1 LPRAL
6 RLLQTILMSKFH
18 PLPIDR
24 VERETRDAVAVTF
37 AVPEQLREQFRF
49 AQGQHL
55 TLRAM
60 IDGHD
65 VRRSYSICAAVQD
78 GTLRIAVKRNPG
90 GVFSTWANE
99 TLKRGDV
106 VDVMPPMGHFNVRLD
121 PSARRHYLGFAAGS
135 GITPL
140 LSIIGTTFAAEPG
153 SRFTLF
159 YGNRASATV
168 MFKEE
173 LAALKD
179 AHMARFNLV
188 HVLSREAQDIELLHG
203 RIDRTKAAALLAH
216 WVDLADIE
224 AAFVCGP
231 DGMMQAVAD
240 ALKARGFPDAKV
252 RIERFATSIP
262 HHEHRPQAVDP
273 GHAECEVT
281 AIIDGAAR
289 VFTLDKAKE
298 NIIEAALRN
307 GIELPY
313 SCKGGVCSTC
323 RAKLVSGEVD
333 MDVNFALEDYEV
345 ARGFVLTCQSYPVTD
360 RVTVDYDQTA

>member
-1 LPRAL
+1 
-6 RLLQTILMSKFH
+6 MSKFH
-18 PLPIDR
+18 PLRIAR
-24 VERETRDAVAVTF
+24 LERETRDAVAITF
-37 AVPEQLREQFRF
+37 AVPEALRPQFGF
-49 AQGQHL
+49 VQGQHL
-55 TLRAM
+55 TLRAV
-60 IDGHD
+60 IDGKD
-65 VRRSYSICAAVQD
+65 VRRSYSICSAVHD
-78 GTLRIAVKRNPG
+78 GALRIAVKRNPG
-90 GVFSTWANE
+90 GVFSAWANE
-99 TLKRGDV
+99 TLKVGDV
-106 VDVMPPMGHFNVRLD
+106 IEVMPPLGHFNVPLD
-121 PSARRHYLGFAAGS
+121 ATRRRHYLGFAAGS

-140 LSIIGTTFAAEPG
+140 LSIIKTTFAVEPS

-159 YGNRASATV
+159 YGNRASSTV

-179 AHMARFNLV
+179 LDMDRFNLI

-203 RIDRTKAAALLAH
+203 RIDRAKADALIAH
-216 WVDLADIE
+216 WINLDDIE

-231 DGMMQAVAD
+231 DGMMQSVAE
-240 ALKARGFPDAKV
+240 ALRARGFPETRI

-262 HHEHRPQAVDP
+262 HHEHKPQVVEP
-273 GHAECEVT
+273 GHAQCEVT

-289 VFTLDKAKE
+289 AFTLDRAQE
-298 NIIEAALRN
+298 NIIDAALRH

-323 RAKLVSGEVD
+323 RAKLIEGEVD